1 MDISRRK
8 TPALRP
14 GRETRMSQS
23 VQSQPAE
30 QASQR
35 LGLNGNQP
43 SRTSVAGPVHFP
55 DLVRAHYDWRKA
67 VEDGRPSDDVEA
79 TYYAMLDRFQSEYGQ
94 IVNAY
99 WCLDKPSAVALTE
112 RPRARWLRPHVEFH
126 RVTDWA
132 TQGKPRIAAGLH
144 RCDELAIRSTHV
156 LRGIRKRIALQM
168 VMASAAHLLSLADGK
183 ATRGEGEDVLKQELD
198 PKKGTLKRC
207 EEYYC
212 DAANGQAQMIYFGG
226 MVSVAVAL
234 AIVSVLSTVFVW
246 LPNIDDRSFFGA
258 LLAGAL
264 GALVS
269 VVARVNS
276 GRFDLEYDVGLTYP
290 FFLGGLR
297 PLMGAIFG
305 LGVFFA
311 IESGLLTIPKL
322 SGDDSSNKVFAG
334 IIVLA
339 FVSGFSE
346 RWAKDTLAAAAG
358 DAPKKRATKGSDE

>member
-1 MDISRRK
+1 
-8 TPALRP
+8 
-14 GRETRMSQS
+14 
-23 VQSQPAE
+23 V
-30 QASQR
+30 
-35 LGLNGNQP
+35 
-43 SRTSVAGPVHFP
+43 
-55 DLVRAHYDWRKA
+55 
-67 VEDGRPSDDVEA
+67 
-79 TYYAMLDRFQSEYGQ
+79 LDRFQDRYGQ

-99 WCLDKPSAVALTE
+99 WCLDEPSAVALTE

-132 TQGKPRIAAGLH
+132 TQGKPKIAAGLH

-156 LRGIRKRIALQM
+156 LRGLRKRIALQM

-183 ATRGEGEDVLKQELD
+183 ATVGEGEDVLKQALD

-207 EEYYC
+207 EDYYC
-212 DAANGQAQMIYFGG
+212 DAANGQAQMVYFGG
-226 MVSVAVAL
+226 MAFVAVVL
-234 AIVSVLSTVFVW
+234 AIVSVLSTIFGL

-358 DAPKKRATKGSDE
+358 EAPKKRAAAGSEE